1 MIRTNY
7 PNHTRSAAATPV
19 RPVWLERDSRPKI
32 RSIRTYTRS
41 IRTTKP
47 GESGPKPGMSKPPQT
62 RSIRTNGRTIRT
74 PTGQTGGS
82 HRLDRSARNNF
93 GLSRKT
99 LI

>member
-1 MIRTNY
+1 M
-7 PNHTRSAAATPV
+7 TRDQKARVSGRILGVSGLP
-19 RPVWLERDSRPKI
+19 I
-32 RSIRTYTRS
+32 
-41 IRTTKP
+41 P

-82 HRLDRSARNNF
+82 HRLDRSAKNNS

-99 LI
+99 LIYLSILI